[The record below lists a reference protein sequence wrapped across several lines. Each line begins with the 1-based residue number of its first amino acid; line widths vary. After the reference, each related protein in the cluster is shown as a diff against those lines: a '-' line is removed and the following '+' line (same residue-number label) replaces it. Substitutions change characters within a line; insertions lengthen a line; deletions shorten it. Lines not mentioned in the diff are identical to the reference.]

1 MDNLKEYIQ
10 QNLNLIEHNDM
21 PSKNAWTNIKTS
33 INKQEKVVAIK
44 PQAKIILLCKYAV
57 AACVIG
63 LAIVGALHLINNK
76 SQPNNMDTATTQ
88 QPKNDIKPNT
98 KNDTPINIVEAD
110 TPLAVIETVAKT
122 FIKAVA
128 NTVINDDTINA
139 LIGNYSNN
147 NSVAFIQVKSI
158 DSQYNQVIDL
168 QKNMISNTPI
178 YAENAAYFK
187 SFSNDF
193 KQMEADE
200 KRIKKDIALLGF
212 KQELLSQ
219 LINVYQQKLDLLK
232 MFQTEINK
240 TNIRYKQNRND
251 IDSSKIYYVAI

>member
-10 QNLNLIEHNDM
+10 QNIHLIEHNNE
-21 PSKNAWTNIKTS
+21 PSKKAWKNIKTS
-33 INKQEKVVAIK
+33 IGKQEKVVAIK
-44 PQAKIILLCKYAV
+44 PPSKIILLCKYAV

-63 LAIVGALHLINNK
+63 LAIVGAVHLINNK
-76 SQPNNMDTATTQ
+76 SQPNNIDTATIE
-88 QPKNDIKPNT
+88 QPINNIKPNT
-98 KNDTPINIVEAD
+98 KNDTPINIVEPD
-110 TPLAVIETVAKT
+110 TPLAVIQTVAKT

-128 NTVINDDTINA
+128 NTVISDDTINA
-139 LIGNYSNN
+139 LISNTTNN
-147 NSVAFIQVKSI
+147 NGIAFTQVKSI

-168 QKNMISNTPI
+168 QKNIISNTPI

-187 SFSNDF
+187 SFSSDF

-200 KRIKKDIALLGF
+200 KRIKKDMASFGF

-240 TNIRYKQNRND
+240 TNIRYKQNRNNV
-251 IDSSKIYYVAI
+251 DSSKIYYVAI